1 MFELYECDKQNIGTD
16 LRCAAE
22 RERSIKDT
30 EDHYKLFSMLNP
42 NFGVDGN
49 QWFVLLGDLPTGIAG
64 LEILCTMQLA
74 NGIARFTRNCLADVP
89 NPPCSR
95 PPKVGVE
102 LDC

>member
-64 LEILCTMQLA
+64 FGDTLHDAIGEW
-74 NGIARFTRNCLADVP
+74 NCAFHKKLP
-89 NPPCSR
+89 RRCP
-95 PPKVGVE
+95 
-102 LDC
+102 